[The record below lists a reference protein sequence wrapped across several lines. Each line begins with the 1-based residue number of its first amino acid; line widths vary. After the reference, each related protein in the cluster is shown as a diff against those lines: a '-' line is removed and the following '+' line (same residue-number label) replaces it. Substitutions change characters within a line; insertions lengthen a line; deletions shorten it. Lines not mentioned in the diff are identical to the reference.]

1 MTSAALAQQL
11 QQPDVRNVLSQ
22 YRAALD
28 EMYNFY
34 ARLKHPNGGTYVLE
48 LDELLHLLGD
58 FKLTP
63 SDVTREDAR
72 SAFKQSENDD
82 DNTLRDAI
90 NRVEFESCMLRL
102 ANAHATHQPTLA
114 SAAAWSK
121 RQAPFLAAA
130 SCGHAPLRKPT
141 RLLGAARE
149 KFPRRLHADADD
161 ALWRR
166 SGACL
171 IRCVLPPVPQVVL
184 VAFLVQNGESNWL
197 QGLMLVVAYC
207 IVSLGFFVHCD
218 QNGEDGGCPSPFRK
232 SEA

>member
-130 SCGHAPLRKPT
+130 PCDHAPLRKPT
-141 RLLGAARE
+141 GLLRA
-149 KFPRRLHADADD
+149 
-161 ALWRR
+161 ALW
-166 SGACL
+166 
-171 IRCVLPPVPQVVL
+171 P
-184 VAFLVQNGESNWL
+184 
-197 QGLMLVVAYC
+197 
-207 IVSLGFFVHCD
+207 
-218 QNGEDGGCPSPFRK
+218 
-232 SEA
+232 

>member
-1 MTSAALAQQL
+1 VTSAALAQQL

-141 RLLGAARE
+141 GLLRA
-149 KFPRRLHADADD
+149 
-161 ALWRR
+161 ALW
-166 SGACL
+166 
-171 IRCVLPPVPQVVL
+171 P
-184 VAFLVQNGESNWL
+184 
-197 QGLMLVVAYC
+197 
-207 IVSLGFFVHCD
+207 
-218 QNGEDGGCPSPFRK
+218 
-232 SEA
+232 